1 MIRFIFF
8 IISFLIGLTA
18 LLLTL
23 PLTGLYVEYP
33 VILGIVYI
41 ISKLLLYSSLLFIA
55 SPWKQLI
62 LICRPVRF
70 STLAFCIIG
79 VHYVLHYYCL
89 SYLSFTHNILF
100 DCIKRPKISLLTS
113 NLKQRSLSELP
124 EISSTSEISNSVQID
139 FEGVVYQIYCRS
151 FKDTTGDGYGDIK
164 GIIEKIPYLKEL
176 GITIVWLNPIY
187 STSDADN
194 GYDIMDYQEINP
206 KFGTMK
212 DFDELLFK
220 MHEAGIKVVMDLV
233 VNHSRNNEKKDW
245 YIWSKKPNN
254 WRSFFSGS
262 AWKYDEERKE
272 YYLHLFLEEQPDLN
286 WENIEV
292 RQSIYKMMKW
302 WFDKG
307 IDGFRMDVI
316 NLISKVKGFPNDSPV
331 GLDGL
336 ASGFLGETPGVTP
349 EQAQQYVGK
358 ERHELEM
365 LFQFEHVSIGYKNGD
380 KWISVPWKLTE
391 LKKNI
396 EKWQITLHNCGWNSL
411 YFNNHDQPRQVSR
424 WGNDTKYRIESAKMI
439 ATLLHTLERNS
450 LYLSRRRIRN
460 DQYDYQDCEIFG
472 KWKEL
477 TQTHEMTLDQFLKRV
492 SEVGRDNARTPMQW
506 DDSENA
512 GFTSGNPWLKIN
524 PNYKTINAKEA
535 MQNPNSVFNYYKQLL
550 KLRKENPIMP
560 YGEVQMI
567 LKDDEHIFAY
577 IKTLN
582 QLKWI
587 VILNFFETPIEF
599 ILPIDI
605 QIQNKHLIISNY
617 QVDNQEPINQFL
629 LKPYEAR
636 VYQFN

>member
-1 MIRFIFF
+1 MNIDK
-8 IISFLIGLTA
+8 TW
-18 LLLTL
+18 
-23 PLTGLYVEYP
+23 
-33 VILGIVYI
+33 
-41 ISKLLLYSSLLFIA
+41 
-55 SPWKQLI
+55 WK
-62 LICRPVRF
+62 
-70 STLAFCIIG
+70 
-79 VHYVLHYYCL
+79 
-89 SYLSFTHNILF
+89 
-100 DCIKRPKISLLTS
+100 
-113 NLKQRSLSELP
+113 
-124 EISSTSEISNSVQID
+124 
-139 FEGVVYQIYCRS
+139 EGVVYQIYCRS

-233 VNHSRNNEKKDW
+233 VNHSSNQHQWFIESKKGNNEKKDW

-336 ASGFLGETPGVTP
+336 ASGFRYFANGPKVHEFLNEMNKEVLSHYDCLTVGETPGVTP

-396 EKWQITLHNCGWNSL
+396 EKWQVTLHNCGWNSL

-439 ATLLHTLERNS
+439 ATLLHTLEGTPYIYQGEELGMTNVYFDK
-450 LYLSRRRIRN
+450 L
-460 DQYDYQDCEIFG
+460 DDYQDCEIFG